1 MGGKS
6 STIST
11 SEQRIL
17 SLQVQQS
24 SQGLTL
30 PVVYGR
36 ARVAGNLIWYGD
48 FTTYGHKT
56 TTRQGGKGGRGG
68 VKQEDVKYTYEAAV
82 MMALCEGE
90 IKGVTR
96 IWRDKEKFSSLAQ
109 LRLTLYKGGEE
120 QPVWPHLQQARHA
133 AQAVSYSG
141 TAYLCSPNYELTKSA
156 QIYSHNFEVDGK
168 LGYSSSIVDA
178 NPRDIIRDLL
188 TNQKYGCGFPA
199 ENLGDTDVYGTYCR
213 AAGIFLSPVY
223 SEQQEA
229 QRNIAELLEQTNSAA
244 VFSQGRLKI
253 VPYGDSGLSDNG
265 ATYLPNLTPLYD
277 LSDDDFIV
285 SGAEDPVRVERK
297 TNADA
302 YNQVQ
307 IEYVEDN
314 KIKAAYN
321 RAEYWP
327 HRVAFMQWY
336 ADYLRGHYEQSSL
349 LVILLVFSKL

>member
-36 ARVAGNLIWYGD
+36 ARVAGNLVWYGD
-48 FTTYGHKT
+48 FTTYEHKT
-56 TTRQGGKGGRGG
+56 TTRQGGKGGGG

-96 IWRDKEKFSSLAQ
+96 IWRDKEKFSSPAS

-120 QPVWPHLQQARHA
+120 QPVWPHLQQAKHA
-133 AQAVSYSG
+133 AQAISYSG

-168 LGYSSSIVDA
+168 LGYSTSIVDA

-188 TNQKYGCGFPA
+188 TNQKYGCGFPV

-253 VPYGDSGLSDNG
+253 VPYGDSGLSGNG
-265 ATYLPNLTPLYD
+265 ATYIPNLTPLYD

-307 IEYVEDN
+307 IETFAKSPQNPLNYHQD
-314 KIKAAYN
+314 I
-321 RAEYWP
+321 
-327 HRVAFMQWY
+327 
-336 ADYLRGHYEQSSL
+336 
-349 LVILLVFSKL
+349 